1 MPGMYVEG
9 DFDLAGF
16 AVGAVERSLILPKK
30 ESIAENDVI
39 IGLSSS
45 GVHSNGFSLVR
56 KVLQVNSISYE
67 DVAPFD
73 GRTFGQ
79 VLLTPT
85 KIYVKST
92 LPVIKSQKVKALAHI
107 TGGGLTE
114 NIPRLAIFIPILQ
127 WKHLVV

>member
-1 MPGMYVEG
+1 MYADG

-56 KVLQVNSISYE
+56 KIFDVNSVSYE
-67 DVAPFD
+67 SIAPFA
-73 GRTFGQ
+73 GRSFGE

-92 LPVIKSQKVKALAHI
+92 LPVIKSRKVIALAHI

-114 NIPRLAIFIPILQ
+114 NIPR
-127 WKHLVV
+127 

>member
-1 MPGMYVEG
+1 MPGMYAEG

-16 AVGAVERSLILPKK
+16 SVGAVERDLILPRKD
-30 ESIAENDVI
+30 SIAENDII

-56 KVLQVNSISYE
+56 KVLQVHGLHYHH
-67 DVAPFD
+67 VAPFD
-73 GRTFGQ
+73 GRTFGE

-85 KIYVKST
+85 KIYVKSV
-92 LPVIKSQKVKALAHI
+92 LPAIKSNKLKALAHI

-114 NIPRLAIFIPILQ
+114 NIPRYS
-127 WKHLVV
+127 VVL